1 MLRILDTLVIVE
13 GLIHKV
19 AVHFTYVAPSE
30 HGGILLQ
37 TSEPL
42 HLKRAM
48 GLWRH
53 VLLMKWCY
61 NIEHGHFMFLYYRY
75 LRDHWLPL

>member
-1 MLRILDTLVIVE
+1 MLRILDTLCIVE

-19 AVHFTYVAPSE
+19 TVHFTYVAPSE
-30 HGGILLQ
+30 NGGILLQ
-37 TSEPL
+37 RCEPL
-42 HLKRAM
+42 KLKRAM

-53 VLLMKWCY
+53 VLFMKRCY
-61 NIEHGHFMFLYYRY
+61 HIEHGDLVFLYYGY